1 MICGASLHDRTAN
14 RHITASGWRRERHA
28 IESILVRHRKPF
40 AALAR
45 IAPPFRRL
53 RR

>member
-1 MICGASLHDRTAN
+1 MICGASLQDRSAN
-14 RHITASGWRRERHA
+14 RHKAASGWRRVRHGM
-28 IESILVRHRKPF
+28 ESIVARNRKPF
-40 AALAR
+40 AALVR